1 MAVKNLKNRSNAK
14 GQKRSTLSS
23 MKNLKNNRWF
33 KVSTNKFV
41 VATMFFLVW
50 MMFID
55 DNSWIMLHELNDEI
69 EELETGIDYYSREL
83 EINKKE
89 INELESDPSL
99 FEKFAREKYWMVRP
113 GEEIYL
119 IEVE

>member
-1 MAVKNLKNRSNAK
+1 MAVKNLKNPSTAK

-55 DNSWIMLHELNDEI
+55 DNSWLMLHELNDEI

>member
-1 MAVKNLKNRSNAK
+1 MAVKNLKNPSTAK

-55 DNSWIMLHELNDEI
+55 DNSWLMLHELNDEI

-119 IEVE
+119 IELE

>member
-1 MAVKNLKNRSNAK
+1 MKKLSLKSPLKN
-14 GQKRSTLSS
+14 QKKVTFSS
-23 MKNLKNNRWF
+23 MKNVKNKRWF
-33 KVSTNKFV
+33 KILTNKFV
-41 VATMFFLVW
+41 LATSFFLVW

-55 DNSWIMLHELNDEI
+55 DNSWLMLYELNDEI
-69 EELETGIDYYSREL
+69 EELETGIEYYSKEL

-89 INELESDPSL
+89 INELESDPAL
-99 FEKFAREKYWMVRP
+99 FEKFAREKYWMVKP